1 MIWEKENWKKSGWVI
16 LTDPRRHGSPY
27 DRGSSDAYYG
37 RAPEPHFWL
46 DPLGRKTVKKSK
58 MTDRQIEEYYKGYE
72 EEDDRK
78 EWE

>member
-1 MIWEKENWKKSGWVI
+1 MIWEKENWEKNGWVI

-37 RAPEPHFWL
+37 RAPEPHLWL

-58 MTDRQIEEYYKGYE
+58 MTDKQIEEYYKGYE